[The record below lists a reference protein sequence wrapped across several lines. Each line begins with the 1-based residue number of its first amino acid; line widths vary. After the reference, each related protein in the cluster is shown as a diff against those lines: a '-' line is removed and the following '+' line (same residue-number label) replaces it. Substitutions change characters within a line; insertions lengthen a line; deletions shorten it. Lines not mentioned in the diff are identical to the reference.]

1 MVRMSQTFT
10 MDSRIPV
17 GANVSEDDPNH
28 PKNVTKLALMTSAQ
42 ANADTKYDIYPPPRV
57 ENFANQRDI
66 NLFAVSLI
74 VTAIAIYFLLKPQN
88 LIVRFALIATV
99 VLSLH
104 YATGRLENHTV

>member
-1 MVRMSQTFT
+1 MSGQKQFIF
-10 MDSRIPV
+10 DSRV
-17 GANVSEDDPNH
+17 AVSPNTSENDPAH
-28 PKNVTKLALMTSAQ
+28 PKNITRATQITEAQ